1 MAGGYETDANNFQ
14 IRIVKTA
21 VIWYN
26 LWKRGSI
33 LHVSD
38 NIDKSEENNMKI
50 VAVSDTFVR
59 TEYYEECFS
68 KYPEFELE
76 TVFFGSESRNEMR
89 DIFHR
94 IEREGPKA
102 YPAPAEL
109 YDAVKDADVLMVH
122 TCPVPAELIARGEKL
137 RAILTNRGGLENIA
151 VDEATARGIPV
162 LNNPAHNSNGVAE
175 LAIGL
180 MVTETRNIARSHM
193 GLMQGVWREN
203 FDNTGNIWEL
213 KGKTVGIV
221 GFGNIGHLMAEKL
234 NAFGCRLL
242 VNDIN
247 IDPDDEMLE
256 RVPMK
261 AVDLAT
267 LMKESDIVT
276 LHARSNE
283 VILDAK
289 MLGLMKPSAFFIN
302 TARAHMVDYDALYAL
317 LRDKRIM
324 GAVIEV
330 HPTEPLPE
338 DYPFLKL
345 DNVTLTTHR
354 GGDTINAYSD
364 SPEMLV
370 LDYKR
375 YLEGKKPRFFVNPE
389 VGFGR

>member
-1 MAGGYETDANNFQ
+1 
-14 IRIVKTA
+14 
-21 VIWYN
+21 
-26 LWKRGSI
+26 
-33 LHVSD
+33 
-38 NIDKSEENNMKI
+38 MKI

-59 TEYYEECFS
+59 TEYYEECFA

-76 TVFFGSESRNEMR
+76 TVFFGTESRNEMR

-94 IEREGPKA
+94 IECEGPEA
-102 YPAPAEL
+102 YPAPEAL

-122 TCPVPAELIARGEKL
+122 TCPVPAALIARAEKL

-151 VDEATARGIPV
+151 VDAATARNIPI
-162 LNNPAHNSNGVAE
+162 LNNPAHNSNGVSE
-175 LAIGL
+175 LAVGL

-234 NAFGCRLL
+234 NVFGCSLL

-247 IDPDDEMLE
+247 LDPNDEIFE
-256 RVPMK
+256 RVPIK
-261 AVDLAT
+261 AVDLPT

-289 MLGLMKPSAFFIN
+289 LLGLMKPSAFFIN
-302 TARAHMVDYDALYAL
+302 TARAHMVDYAALYEL
-317 LRDKRIM
+317 LRDKKIM
-324 GAVIEV
+324 GAAIEV

-370 LDYKR
+370 VDYKR
-375 YLEGKKPRFFVNPE
+375 YLAGKKPRFFVNPE
-389 VGFGR
+389 VGYGR